1 MDLSRLSDALGFAFN
16 ALAGIEMRFQRHR
29 RWTPKFVVMALVVL
43 AGNRS
48 IPSIEDLMTVM
59 ARLMGWSSVPSES
72 TFIEARQRLVNI
84 CPQAL
89 SDVWQNL
96 SSAAL
101 TLIPERRRTLGG
113 LRWIA
118 IDGSWIWTPRS
129 KSTVKEFEQPK
140 TKNGKLHYPQALLV
154 TALDVLTRIPVACG
168 VGGHA
173 AGERNLLMGFIDAFG
188 PGMVAMMDR
197 GFPGKSLFREFIDR
211 RSDVLWRMCTADV
224 NSWDCVYAFLHDP
237 QKPREQIVDLPL
249 PSSNASQS
257 SITIKVR
264 LIRRSFPRGRP
275 KKGQTRETM
284 VLMTTLLD
292 ASTWSIKR
300 LVEMYE
306 RRWVIETWYRDV
318 KVRFDV
324 ERFHSNSAD
333 GVRQEILALMIWMT
347 LIGLIER
354 DAYQRVERSRGPQ
367 DPESP
372 TRFQISNA
380 NVAQVASDMFNQL
393 VAGEKLETIIK
404 SHQRE
409 LEWLSQTARRR
420 RPGRSEIRERK
431 APHGRWNG

>member
-1 MDLSRLSDALGFAFN
+1 MELSRLRDALCVANNAFACIKN
-16 ALAGIEMRFQRHR
+16 RFQRHR
-29 RWTPKFVVMALVVL
+29 LWTPRLVVMALVVL
-43 AGNRS
+43 AGDRS
-48 IPSIEDLMTVM
+48 IPSIEGLMKTM
-59 ARLMGWSSVPSES
+59 AKIMGWSSVPSES
-72 TFIEARQRLVNI
+72 TFIEARQRLVTV

-89 SDVWQNL
+89 SDAWQHL

-101 TLIPERRRTLGG
+101 KLIPERRRTLGG

-118 IDGSWIWTPRS
+118 VDGSWIWTPRS
-129 KSTVKEFEQPK
+129 NSTVKEFEQPK
-140 TKNGKLHYPQALLV
+140 TKDGRLHYPQALLV

-168 VGGHA
+168 VDGHA
-173 AGERNLLMGFIDAFG
+173 AGERNLLKGFIDSFG

-224 NSWDCVYAFLHDP
+224 NSWDCVYSFLHDP
-237 QKPREQIVDLPL
+237 RKPREQIVALSL
-249 PSSNASQS
+249 PSNDSSQS
-257 SITIKVR
+257 SITVKVR

-292 ASTWSIKR
+292 ASTWSIRR

-318 KVRFDV
+318 KVRFDM
-324 ERFHSNSAD
+324 ERFHSKSAD
-333 GVRQEILALMIWMT
+333 GVKQEILALMIWMT

-380 NVAQVASDMFNQL
+380 NVAQVASDMFEKL
-393 VAGEKLETIIK
+393 VAGEKLESIIE
-404 SHQRE
+404 SSQRD

-420 RPGRSEIRERK
+420 RPGRSELRERK
-431 APHGRWNG
+431 APYGRWNG